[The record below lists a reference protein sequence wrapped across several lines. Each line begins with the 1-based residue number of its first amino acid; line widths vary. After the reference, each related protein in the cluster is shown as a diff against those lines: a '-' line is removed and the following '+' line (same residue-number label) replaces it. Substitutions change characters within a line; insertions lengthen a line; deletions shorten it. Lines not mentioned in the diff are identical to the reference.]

1 MEKDNILKAGMK
13 SSEYFHI
20 DDIGARHKGMNHYV
34 HAILGLSKDEQIEKI
49 MISDD
54 AKQFWGVA
62 ILHALCWI
70 HEIRYYRKLN
80 PFLEWRRIK
89 LHDFLTDIWKFYE
102 QLKEYKENPDD
113 RQKEFLE
120 RQFEELFSTR
130 TDYEE
135 LDKRIALTISLH
147 NNPVE
152 IALRELV
159 IKKKIS
165 YGTRSEYGRI
175 A

>member
-1 MEKDNILKAGMK
+1 
-13 SSEYFHI
+13 
-20 DDIGARHKGMNHYV
+20 MNHYV
-34 HAILGLSKDEQIEKI
+34 HAICTTLFTAFFILPRKDRDAIKDILGLSKDEQIEKI

-80 PFLEWRRIK
+80 PFLEWHRIK

>member
-1 MEKDNILKAGMK
+1 
-13 SSEYFHI
+13 
-20 DDIGARHKGMNHYV
+20 MNHYV
-34 HAILGLSKDEQIEKI
+34 HAICTTLFTAFFILPRKDRDAIKDILGLSKDEQIEKI

-102 QLKEYKENPDD
+102 QLKEYKNPDE